1 MSMKSVLLTCALAAH
16 AAPAIAL
23 SHESGDGHQP
33 QGLIISLPGEAPKL
47 SPESK
52 LQDLI
57 DIVISQVDK
66 DDDYQLSSEEIEV
79 AHKQATELVG
89 KCGESPG
96 AKPHLIIP
104 VTGFD
109 PEKPGAAFD
118 AIDANDDGQLSK
130 GELGSAF
137 DAAHGVFEEYL
148 NDCAEVPQGTQLSPQ
163 TTCDDAVGHQIVHE
177 LENSADNNALA
188 ITLPSGRKAG
198 CFNISTDT
206 ENAIEM
212 QIVEETDPPS
222 DPAPVM
228 WHSDD
233 GEDMLNELVLEEG
246 TYHVEVLSD
255 SDKSTPIR
263 VVFVESSE

>member
-47 SPESK
+47 SPDSK

-66 DDDYQLSSEEIEV
+66 DDDYQLSSEEIES
-79 AHKQATELVG
+79 AHKQVIDLG

-104 VTGFD
+104 VTDFD
-109 PEKPGAAFD
+109 PENPGDAFD

-130 GELGSAF
+130 GELGSALET
-137 DAAHGVFEEYL
+137 AHGVIEEYL
-148 NDCAEVPQGTQLSPQ
+148 NHCAEAPEGIQLSPQ
-163 TTCDDAVGHQIVHE
+163 TTCDDAVGYQIVHE
-177 LENSADNNALA
+177 LGNTADNNALA

-228 WHSDD
+228 WHSAD

-246 TYHVEVLSD
+246 TYHVEVLRD

>member
-1 MSMKSVLLTCALAAH
+1 MSMKSVLLTCALAVH

-23 SHESGDGHQP
+23 SHESDDGHQP
-33 QGLIISLPGEAPKL
+33 QGLRISLPGEAPKL

-79 AHKQATELVG
+79 AHKQATELG

-109 PEKPGAAFD
+109 PEKPGDAFD

-130 GELGSAF
+130 GELGSALE
-137 DAAHGVFEEYL
+137 ATHGVIEEYL
-148 NDCAEVPQGTQLSPQ
+148 NDCAEATEGIQLLSQ
-163 TTCDDAVGHQIVHE
+163 TTCDDAIGYQIVHE
-177 LENSADNNALA
+177 LGNTTDNNALA
-188 ITLPSGRKAG
+188 ITLPSGRKVG
-198 CFNISTDT
+198 CFKISTDT
-206 ENAIEM
+206 ENVIEM

-233 GEDMLNELVLEEG
+233 GADMLNELVLEEG
-246 TYHVEVLSD
+246 TYHVEVLSA
-255 SDKSTPIR
+255 SDESTPIR